1 MQILFSMH
9 KSIYILFIVF
19 LNLNLNAQK
28 LKGDELLGTWIV
40 GNSKAK
46 INIYKNGSSFNG
58 KIVWLKEPTDI
69 DGKPKVDK
77 NNPDAAKKKQT
88 LVGLNLLNDFVFEDN
103 HWVNGTIYDPES
115 GKTYKCK
122 ITYREG
128 KLDVRGYLGF
138 SLIGRTDVWFRCSDI
153 K

>member
-1 MQILFSMH
+1 MIKNLYLF
-9 KSIYILFIVF
+9 LIVF
-19 LNLNLNAQK
+19 FSINLSAQK
-28 LKGDELLGTWIV
+28 LKGDELVGTWIV

-58 KIVWLKEPTDI
+58 KIVWLKEPTYS
-69 DGKPKVDK
+69 DGKPKIDK
-77 NNPDAAKKKQT
+77 NNPDVAKQKQT
-88 LVGLNLLNDFVFEDN
+88 LIGLDLLKDFVFDDG
-103 HWVNGTIYDPES
+103 HWDNGTIYDPEN

-128 KLDVRGYLGF
+128 KLDVRGYIGF